1 MRRTCVPGKPGFL
14 KSWLEKTDRRPWMD
28 GGDANLLDTLL
39 GYGLAFVL
47 VALALLVRQE
57 LERRLGPMPPFIV
70 FIPTILVIAAY
81 FGRGPGILATLLSV
95 LAVGWYFA
103 PDGSF
108 AKTPINQ
115 IALVIF
121 GSANIFLCALMDRL
135 RRIRWMEAVS
145 VTREQ
150 ELEKLQ
156 RSELLLKASL
166 ESQKDTM
173 LLSIDRDYRYLYFNT
188 AHSKVM
194 KQAYQT
200 DIAVGMN
207 ILECM
212 TLEHDRNAARGN
224 YDRAL
229 RGESHTSVRTYGA
242 DESAYFESHL
252 NPILDENNQVVGAT
266 AMSRDI
272 TQRLRDQEALRY
284 SEERYRQLFEME
296 SDTVLMLDWETGRF
310 MEYNGAALRMY
321 GYTKEEFG
329 TIRHDDLSADP
340 PVTRLSI
347 RNKETT
353 VPLRLHRKKDGT
365 VFPVEI
371 ACSYFE
377 YQGHQVLVAA
387 IRDITER
394 VRSDEHLLELNQK
407 LYALNEHIQTVQ
419 ELERIAIARDIH
431 DDIGQDITVLKLDVE
446 WILCRIPDAGPEVS
460 ERLREMRQSVDQ
472 LTCKVQRI
480 AADLRPPLLD
490 QMGLVAA
497 VEWQVAEF
505 GKRSG
510 LECFMMLN
518 EDIDPLEE
526 QLATTVMRIV
536 QEALTNIARHTGA
549 TEVSVS
555 LCKKDGNLVLEI
567 SDNGCGI
574 TPEQVSSPKAYG
586 MIGMQE
592 RARICRG
599 TLVVGGESG
608 SGTILQLTVP
618 LSP

>member
-1 MRRTCVPGKPGFL
+1 
-14 KSWLEKTDRRPWMD
+14 
-28 GGDANLLDTLL
+28 
-39 GYGLAFVL
+39 
-47 VALALLVRQE
+47 
-57 LERRLGPMPPFIV
+57 
-70 FIPTILVIAAY
+70 
-81 FGRGPGILATLLSV
+81 
-95 LAVGWYFA
+95 
-103 PDGSF
+103 
-108 AKTPINQ
+108 
-115 IALVIF
+115 
-121 GSANIFLCALMDRL
+121 
-135 RRIRWMEAVS
+135 
-145 VTREQ
+145 
-150 ELEKLQ
+150 
-156 RSELLLKASL
+156 
-166 ESQKDTM
+166 M
-173 LLSIDRDYRYLYFNT
+173 LLSIDRNYRYLYFNT
-188 AHSKVM
+188 AHSDVM
-194 KQAYQT
+194 KRVYHT
-200 DIAVGMN
+200 DIAVGMD
-207 ILECM
+207 ILTCI
-212 TLEHDRNAARGN
+212 TLEHDRNAARAN
-224 YDRAL
+224 YDRTL
-229 RGESHTSVRTYGA
+229 GGESHTSVRTYGA
-242 DESAYFESHL
+242 DESSYFESHL

-266 AMSRDI
+266 AMARDI

-329 TIRHDDLSADP
+329 TIRHSDLSAEP
-340 PVTRLSI
+340 PVTGLSI
-347 RNKETT
+347 RNKETV

-365 VFPVEI
+365 IFPVEI

-394 VRSDEHLLELNQK
+394 VRSDERLVELNHK

-419 ELERIAIARDIH
+419 ERERIAIARDIH
-431 DDIGQDITVLKLDVE
+431 DDIGQSITVLKLDVE
-446 WILCRIPDAGPEVS
+446 WILCRIPDAGQDVF
-460 ERLREMRQSVDQ
+460 ERLHEMLLSVDQ
-472 LTCKVQRI
+472 LTSKVQRI

-497 VEWQVAEF
+497 VEWQVSEF
-505 GKRSG
+505 SKRSG

-536 QEALTNIARHTGA
+536 QEALTNIARHSGA

-555 LCKKDGNLVLEI
+555 LCKKDGNLILEI

-574 TPEQVSSPKAYG
+574 APEQINSVKAYG

-599 TLVVGGESG
+599 KLEIGGEPG
-608 SGTILQLTVP
+608 GGTILQLTVP
-618 LSP
+618 LGVLP

>member
-1 MRRTCVPGKPGFL
+1 MRTERVPEKPGVL
-14 KSWLEKTDRRPWMD
+14 LSWFKKAHHRPWVD
-28 GGDANLLDTLL
+28 SGEANLLDIVL
-39 GYGLAFVL
+39 GYGHALLL
-47 VALALLVRQE
+47 VALALLVRQG
-57 LERRLGPMPPFIV
+57 LESRLGPMPPFIV
-70 FIPTILVIAAY
+70 FFPAILVVAVY
-81 FGRGPGILATLLSV
+81 SGRGPGTLATCLSV
-95 LAVGWYFA
+95 LAVGWYFS
-103 PDGSF
+103 PNGSF

-121 GSANIFLCALMDRL
+121 GVANLFLCVLMERL

-145 VTREQ
+145 ITREQ
-150 ELEKLQ
+150 ELEKLK

-173 LLSIDRDYRYLYFNT
+173 LLSIDRNYRYLYFNK
-188 AHSKVM
+188 AHADVM
-194 KQAYQT
+194 KQVYQS
-200 DIAVGMN
+200 DIAVGMD
-207 ILECM
+207 ILACI
-212 TLEHDRNAARGN
+212 TLEPDKIAARKN
-224 YDRAL
+224 FDRAF
-229 RGESHTSVRTYGA
+229 RGESHTNVRSFGA
-242 DESAYFESHL
+242 AESAFFETHL

-266 AMSRDI
+266 AMGRDI
-272 TQRLRDQEALRY
+272 TRRLEDQEALRY

-310 MEYNGAALRMY
+310 MEYNGAALKMY
-321 GYTKEEFG
+321 GYSKEEFS
-329 TIRHDDLSADP
+329 TIRHSDLSAEAS
-340 PVTRLSI
+340 VTGLSI
-347 RNKETT
+347 HNKETV

-394 VRSDEHLLELNQK
+394 VRSDERLVELNQK

-419 ELERIAIARDIH
+419 ERERIAIARDIH
-431 DDIGQDITVLKLDVE
+431 DDIGQSITVLKLDVE
-446 WILCRIPDAGPEVS
+446 WLLCRVPDAGPDVF
-460 ERLREMRQSVDQ
+460 ERLHEMRLSVDQ

-505 GKRSG
+505 SRRSG

-518 EDIDPLEE
+518 EDIDPLDQ

-536 QEALTNIARHTGA
+536 QEGLTNVVRHSGA

-555 LCKKDGNLVLEI
+555 LCKKDGNLILEI

-574 TPEQVSSPKAYG
+574 APEQISSPKAYG

-599 TLVVGGESG
+599 KLEVGGESG
-608 SGTILQLTVP
+608 GGTILQLTVP
-618 LSP
+618 LLS

>member
-1 MRRTCVPGKPGFL
+1 MSRENVPGKAGFL
-14 KSWLEKTDRRPWMD
+14 RSRLKQAHPRPWMD
-28 GGDANLLDTLL
+28 IGDTNPLQTVL
-39 GYGLAFVL
+39 GYALAFLL
-47 VALALLVRQE
+47 VAIALLVRQE
-57 LERRLGPMPPFIV
+57 LEIHLGPMPPFIV
-70 FIPTILVIAAY
+70 FIPAIIVVAAY

-95 LAVGWYFA
+95 LVVGWYFA

-121 GSANIFLCALMDRL
+121 GAANIFLCALLDRL

-145 VTREQ
+145 ITREQ

-173 LLSIDRDYRYLYFNT
+173 LLCIDRNYRYLYFNT
-188 AHSKVM
+188 AHSEVM
-194 KQAYQT
+194 KQVYQT
-200 DIAVGMN
+200 DIAVGMD
-207 ILECM
+207 ILACI
-212 TLEHDRNAARGN
+212 TLEPDRNAARIN

-229 RGESHTSVRTYGA
+229 GGESHTSVRTYGA
-242 DESAYFESHL
+242 DASTYFESHL
-252 NPILDENNQVVGAT
+252 NPILDDDNQVVGAT
-266 AMSRDI
+266 AMARDI

-296 SDTVLMLDWETGRF
+296 LDTVLMLDWDTGRF

-321 GYTKEEFG
+321 GYSKEEFSSL
-329 TIRHDDLSADP
+329 RHSDLSAEP
-340 PVTRLSI
+340 AVTGLSI
-347 RNKETT
+347 HNKETM

-394 VRSDEHLLELNQK
+394 VRSEERLLELNQK

-419 ELERIAIARDIH
+419 ERERIAIARDIH
-431 DDIGQDITVLKLDVE
+431 DDIGQNITVLKLDVE
-446 WILCRIPDAGPEVS
+446 WILCRIPDAGPEVC
-460 ERLREMRQSVDQ
+460 ERLHEMLLSVDQ
-472 LTCKVQRI
+472 LTSKVQRI

-505 GKRSG
+505 SKRSG
-510 LECFMMLN
+510 LECFTMLN
-518 EDIDPLEE
+518 EDIDPLDE

-536 QEALTNIARHTGA
+536 QEGLTNIARHSVA
-549 TEVSVS
+549 SEASVS
-555 LCKKDGNLVLEI
+555 LCKKEGNLILEI

-574 TPEQVSSPKAYG
+574 APEQIASANAYG

-599 TLVVGGESG
+599 TLEISGEPG
-608 SGTILQLTVP
+608 CGTILKLTVP
-618 LSP
+618 LVT